1 MTYQKLPLIFPSLNP
16 IKPPLRKKRG
26 LDLLENQQSLKD
38 SITLSLK
45 AIYDYYEMEMPQ
57 NAIEEAF
64 QSIVSDGLLDFGR
77 LNESFQKEIL
87 LNLRKSPEQLE
98 QIRRRILEVPTY
110 DEIIRNQ
117 KAIQIR
123 FSQKEYGNKLYN
135 IYKEI
140 LANEDHRLDFA
151 QGKKLLNA
159 FLSPQRLNLLRTDQG
174 FSNLDLGFV

>member
-1 MTYQKLPLIFPSLNP
+1 MVAHAKAMLAQGSRRLRIRRNPGYLVVVGHIPEITSDFSKLGIQLNH
-16 IKPPLRKKRG
+16 LYERSEVS

-77 LNESFQKEIL
+77 LNEDFQKEIL

-98 QIRRRILEVPTY
+98 QIRRRIPLEVPTY

-140 LANEDHRLDFA
+140 
-151 QGKKLLNA
+151 QQTKII
-159 FLSPQRLNLLRTDQG
+159 
-174 FSNLDLGFV
+174 V